1 MIRKAKERKAD
12 TGKFDQSIQKRKNFQ
27 TVYVDTGFVKFTA
40 KDRFGRENSEIS
52 GELSK
57 IHC

>member
-27 TVYVDTGFVKFTA
+27 TVYVGTGFVKFTA
-40 KDRFGRENSEIS
+40 KDSEIS